1 MLYLCSVKSYLGS
14 NSRQVNKLINNK
26 LFKNFTNMIELY
38 ISQNKNTQSEA
49 YGKYYPRVSYKQTM
63 NIHDMAVHMAE
74 HNTPFS
80 EGTIEG
86 ILRDFVKCVREQTLN
101 GNTVKV
107 DNLAIFKV
115 SVIGNGCKELY
126 DADLDKTIT
135 ASIGSIGKTD
145 KTGPAVKSL
154 KLLAQ
159 ATGEY
164 TREEL
169 NKDGKLG
176 WTDKAAAEIAAAKA
190 AAQGGGSPS
199 PSQGGSSTGS
209 ETGGNGSQNGGTQ
222 SGGDNSGSQGAQG
235 YALTIA
241 TSGSGSASVT
251 KGGNAVTSGS
261 NLNEDDEVEI
271 SITPAEGETP
281 TATINGSSIELT
293 ESEGVYSGSFA
304 MPGQASSLVINT
316 GGSSGG
322 NGGADLDKD

>member
-1 MLYLCSVKSYLGS
+1 
-14 NSRQVNKLINNK
+14 
-26 LFKNFTNMIELY
+26 MIELY

-135 ASIGSIGKTD
+135 ASIGSVGKND
-145 KTGPAVKSL
+145 KTGPAVHSL

-176 WTDKAAAEIAAAKA
+176 WTDKAAAEILAAKNA
-190 AAQGGGSPS
+190 AIGNSGGSPS
-199 PSQGGSSTGS
+199 GGSGDNNGGS
-209 ETGGNGSQNGGTQ
+209 SQNGGTQ
-222 SGGDNSGSQGAQG
+222 SGGDNSGQQGQQGDQNQQSG
-235 YALTIA
+235 YALQIV
-241 TSGSGSASVT
+241 TSGSGSATVT
-251 KGGNAVTSGS
+251 HDGNTVTSGAT
-261 NLNEDDEVEI
+261 LNEDDEVEI
-271 SITPAEGETP
+271 SITPAEGQVP
-281 TATINGSSIELT
+281 TASINSSAIELT
-293 ESEGVYSGSFA
+293 EDNGVYTGSFA
-304 MPGQASSLVINT
+304 MPGQASALVIST
-316 GGSSGG
+316 GVSGE
-322 NGGADLDKD
+322 GGDGGEGLDKD

>member
-1 MLYLCSVKSYLGS
+1 
-14 NSRQVNKLINNK
+14 
-26 LFKNFTNMIELY
+26 MIELY
-38 ISQNKNTQSEA
+38 ISQNKNTTSEA

-126 DADLDKTIT
+126 DADTDKTIT
-135 ASIGSIGKTD
+135 ASIGSLGKND
-145 KTGPAVKSL
+145 KTGPAVNSL

-176 WTDKAAAEIAAAKA
+176 WTDKAAAEIAAAKGTSPRPSEGGESNNTGGSGTQNQGGSQN
-190 AAQGGGSPS
+190 QGGGSEN
-199 PSQGGSSTGS
+199 QGGSQSQGDQNQ
-209 ETGGNGSQNGGTQ
+209 GGSQA
-222 SGGDNSGSQGAQG
+222 SQG
-235 YALTIA
+235 YALTI
-241 TSGSGSASVT
+241 SKMGSGSASVT
-251 KGGNAVTSGS
+251 KDGNAVTSGAS
-261 NLNEDDEVEI
+261 LNEDDEVEI
-271 SITPAEGETP
+271 SITPAEGTVP
-281 TATINGSSIELT
+281 SATLNGSSIELT
-293 ESEGVYSGSFA
+293 ENDGV
-304 MPGQASSLVINT
+304 
-316 GGSSGG
+316 
-322 NGGADLDKD
+322 

>member
-1 MLYLCSVKSYLGS
+1 
-14 NSRQVNKLINNK
+14 
-26 LFKNFTNMIELY
+26 MIELY
-38 ISQNKNTQSEA
+38 ISQNNNSQSDA

-126 DADLDKTIT
+126 DADTDKTIS
-135 ASIGSIGKTD
+135 ASIGNLAKTD
-145 KTGPAVKSL
+145 KTGPAVNSL

-176 WTDKAAAEIAAAKA
+176 WTDKAAAEILAAKNA
-190 AAQGGGSPS
+190 ANGGASGGSNS
-199 PSQGGSSTGS
+199 
-209 ETGGNGSQNGGTQ
+209 GNGGSQNQGG
-222 SGGDNSGSQGAQG
+222 
-235 YALTIA
+235 
-241 TSGSGSASVT
+241 SGSGSAQSYALTITKTGSGTSTVKDDSEQAIASGASV
-251 KGGNAVTSGS
+251 ASGS
-261 NLNEDDEVEI
+261 NVNI
-271 SITPAEGETP
+271 SVVPAEGQTP
-281 TATINGSSIELT
+281 TATLNGSSVSLT
-293 ESEGVYSGSFA
+293 ENDGTYTGSFQ
-304 MPGQASSLVINT
+304 MPAQASTLVINSGT
-316 GGSSGG
+316 VSGG
-322 NGGADLDKD
+322 GDDEGLDTN

>member
-1 MLYLCSVKSYLGS
+1 
-14 NSRQVNKLINNK
+14 
-26 LFKNFTNMIELY
+26 MIELY

-135 ASIGSIGKTD
+135 ASIGTVGKND
-145 KTGPAVKSL
+145 KTGPAVHSL

-176 WTDKAAAEIAAAKA
+176 WTDKAAAEIQAAKNA
-190 AAQGGGSPS
+190 ATGGGNSGGS
-199 PSQGGSSTGS
+199 QGSQGSQSQGSEQGGS
-209 ETGGNGSQNGGTQ
+209 Q
-222 SGGDNSGSQGAQG
+222 SGGDNSGSQGQQGDQNQQSG

-241 TSGSGSASVT
+241 TSGSGTATVT
-251 KGGNAVTSGS
+251 HDGNTVTSGAT
-261 NLNEDDEVEI
+261 LNEDDEVEI
-271 SITPAEGETP
+271 SITPAEGQVP
-281 TATINGSSIELT
+281 TASINSSAIELT
-293 ESEGVYSGSFA
+293 EDDGVYTGSFA
-304 MPGQASSLVINT
+304 MPGQASALVIST
-316 GGSSGG
+316 GVSGD
-322 NGGADLDKD
+322 GGDSGDGLDQD

>member
-1 MLYLCSVKSYLGS
+1 
-14 NSRQVNKLINNK
+14 
-26 LFKNFTNMIELY
+26 MIELY

-63 NIHDMAVHMAE
+63 GIHEMAVHMAE

-115 SVIGNGCKELY
+115 SVIGNGCRELY

-135 ASIGSIGKTD
+135 ASIGTIGRND
-145 KTGPAVKSL
+145 KTGPAVHSL

-176 WTDKAAAEIAAAKA
+176 WTDKAAAEILAAKN
-190 AAQGGGSPS
+190 AAQGGNS
-199 PSQGGSSTGS
+199 GGSSSGGS
-209 ETGGNGSQNGGTQ
+209 SESNGGSQNGGSQSGGTQ
-222 SGGDNSGSQGAQG
+222 GGDNSGSQGGQQGEQGQQGAQG
-235 YALTIA
+235 FALTIS
-241 TSGSGSASVT
+241 TSGSGSASISHD
-251 KGGNAVTSGS
+251 GNAVTSGAS
-261 NLNEDDEVEI
+261 LNEDDEVEI
-271 SITPAEGETP
+271 SITPAEDQVP
-281 TATINGSSIELT
+281 TATLNGSEIELT
-293 ESEGVYSGSFA
+293 EDGGVYSGSFA
-304 MPGQASSLVINT
+304 MPAEASTLVINT
-316 GGSSGG
+316 GTAEGDDGF
-322 NGGADLDKD
+322 DKD

>member
-1 MLYLCSVKSYLGS
+1 
-14 NSRQVNKLINNK
+14 
-26 LFKNFTNMIELY
+26 MIELY
-38 ISQNKNTQSEA
+38 ISQNKIVGSAA

-126 DADLDKTIT
+126 DANTDKTIT
-135 ASIGSIGKTD
+135 ASIGTVGKND
-145 KTGPAVKSL
+145 KTGPAVNSL

-176 WTDKAAAEIAAAKA
+176 WTDKAAAEILAAKT
-190 AAQGGGSPS
+190 AAQGGGNG
-199 PSQGGSSTGS
+199 GGSSSGSGS
-209 ETGGNGSQNGGTQ
+209 EGGGN
-222 SGGDNSGSQGAQG
+222 SGGSGQSEQGGQSQQGDQNQSTG
-235 YALTIA
+235 YALTISR
-241 TSGSGSASVT
+241 TGVGSATVT
-251 KGGNAVTSGS
+251 KDGNAVTSGTS
-261 NLNEDDEVEI
+261 LNEDDEVEI
-271 SITPAEGETP
+271 SITPAEGQVP
-281 TATINGSSIELT
+281 TATVNGSEIELT
-293 ESEGVYSGSFA
+293 EDNGVYSGSFA
-304 MPGQASSLVINT
+304 MPGQASTLIINT
-316 GGSSGG
+316 GEGEDDDYDP
-322 NGGADLDKD
+322 NA

>member
-1 MLYLCSVKSYLGS
+1 
-14 NSRQVNKLINNK
+14 
-26 LFKNFTNMIELY
+26 MIELY

-115 SVIGNGCKELY
+115 SVIGNGCKQLY

-135 ASIGSIGKTD
+135 ASIGTVGKND
-145 KTGPAVKSL
+145 KTGPAVHSL

-176 WTDKAAAEIAAAKA
+176 WTDKAAAEIAAAKNA
-190 AAQGGGSPS
+190 AMDGNS
-199 PSQGGSSTGS
+199 
-209 ETGGNGSQNGGTQ
+209 GGNDGGNSDNNGNDSQ
-222 SGGDNSGSQGAQG
+222 SGQSGENSGNSGQNQSTG
-235 YALTIA
+235 YALTIS
-241 TSGSGSASVT
+241 TTGTGTASVT
-251 KGGNAVTSGS
+251 HGGNAVTSGAS
-261 NLNEDDEVEI
+261 LSEDDEVEI
-271 SITPAEGETP
+271 SITPAEGKIP
-281 TATINGSSIELT
+281 TASVNGSSIELT
-293 ESEGVYSGSFA
+293 EDGGVYSGSFA

-316 GGSSGG
+316 GTADGGDSGDG
-322 NGGADLDKD
+322 IDKD

>member
-1 MLYLCSVKSYLGS
+1 
-14 NSRQVNKLINNK
+14 
-26 LFKNFTNMIELY
+26 MIELY
-38 ISQNKNTQSEA
+38 LSQNKIVGSAA

-63 NIHDMAVHMAE
+63 GIHEMAVHMAE

-135 ASIGSIGKTD
+135 ASIGTIGKND
-145 KTGPAVKSL
+145 KTGPAVNSL

-176 WTDKAAAEIAAAKA
+176 WTDKTAAEIAAVKA
-190 AAQGGGSPS
+190 AAQGGTSPS
-199 PSQGGSSTGS
+199 PSQGGDSQGGS
-209 ETGGNGSQNGGTQ
+209 QSGDQSGQQGGGTNTGG
-222 SGGDNSGSQGAQG
+222 GGDN
-235 YALTIA
+235 
-241 TSGSGSASVT
+241 
-251 KGGNAVTSGS
+251 
-261 NLNEDDEVEI
+261 
-271 SITPAEGETP
+271 
-281 TATINGSSIELT
+281 
-293 ESEGVYSGSFA
+293 
-304 MPGQASSLVINT
+304 T
-316 GGSSGG
+316 GGGD
-322 NGGADLDKD
+322 NGDDDGDDGLDKD

>member
-1 MLYLCSVKSYLGS
+1 
-14 NSRQVNKLINNK
+14 
-26 LFKNFTNMIELY
+26 MIELY
-38 ISQNKNTQSEA
+38 ISQNKIVGSAA

-126 DADLDKTIT
+126 DPTLDKTIT
-135 ASIGSIGKTD
+135 ASIGTVGKND
-145 KTGPAVKSL
+145 KTGPAVNSL

-176 WTDKAAAEIAAAKA
+176 WTDKAAAEILAAKT
-190 AAQGGGSPS
+190 AAQGGGNS
-199 PSQGGSSTGS
+199 GGSSSGS
-209 ETGGNGSQNGGTQ
+209 GTEGGGN
-222 SGGDNSGSQGAQG
+222 SGGSGQSEQGGQSQQGDQNQSTG
-235 YALTIA
+235 YALTISR
-241 TSGSGSASVT
+241 TGVGSATVT
-251 KGGNAVTSGS
+251 KDGNAVTSGTS
-261 NLNEDDEVEI
+261 LNEDDEVEI
-271 SITPAEGETP
+271 SITPAEGQVP
-281 TATINGSSIELT
+281 TATVNGSEIELT
-293 ESEGVYSGSFA
+293 EDGGVYSGSFA
-304 MPGQASSLVINT
+304 MPGQASTLIINT
-316 GGSSGG
+316 GEGEDDDYDP
-322 NGGADLDKD
+322 NA

>member
-1 MLYLCSVKSYLGS
+1 
-14 NSRQVNKLINNK
+14 
-26 LFKNFTNMIELY
+26 MIELY
-38 ISQNKNTQSEA
+38 ISQNKNTASEA

-135 ASIGSIGKTD
+135 ASIGTVGKND
-145 KTGPAVKSL
+145 KTGPAVHSL

-169 NKDGKLG
+169 NKDGKLS
-176 WTDKAAAEIAAAKA
+176 WTDKAAAEILAAKNA
-190 AAQGGGSPS
+190 AMNGNSGGSPS
-199 PSQGGSSTGS
+199 GGSSDNNGGS
-209 ETGGNGSQNGGTQ
+209 SQNGGTQ
-222 SGGDNSGSQGAQG
+222 NGGDNSGSQGQQNQQSG
-235 YALTIA
+235 YALQIV
-241 TSGSGSASVT
+241 TSGSGSATVT
-251 KGGNAVTSGS
+251 HDGNTLTSGAT
-261 NLNEDDEVEI
+261 LNEDDEVEI
-271 SITPAEGETP
+271 SITPAGGKVP
-281 TATINGSSIELT
+281 TASINSSPLELT
-293 ESEGVYSGSFA
+293 EDNGVYTGSFA
-304 MPGQASSLVINT
+304 MPGQASALVIST
-316 GGSSGG
+316 GVSGD
-322 NGGADLDKD
+322 GGDGGEGLDKD

>member
-1 MLYLCSVKSYLGS
+1 
-14 NSRQVNKLINNK
+14 
-26 LFKNFTNMIELY
+26 MIELY
-38 ISQNKNTQSEA
+38 ISQNNNTKSEA

-126 DADLDKTIT
+126 DAATDKSIT
-135 ASIGSIGKTD
+135 ASIGVLAKND
-145 KTGPAVKSL
+145 KTGPAVNSL

-176 WTDKAAAEIAAAKA
+176 WTDKAAAEILAAKNA
-190 AAQGGGSPS
+190 ANGTSPNPSEGGESNNSAGGGSQN
-199 PSQGGSSTGS
+199 QGSG
-209 ETGGNGSQNGGTQ
+209 QNQ
-222 SGGDNSGSQGAQG
+222 ASGH
-235 YALTIA
+235 ALTISK
-241 TSGSGSASVT
+241 SGSGSVSVT
-251 KGGNAVTSGS
+251 HNGNAVTSGAS
-261 NLNEDDEVEI
+261 LNEDDEVAI
-271 SITPAEGETP
+271 SITPAEGQVP
-281 TATINGSSIELT
+281 TATLNGSEIELT
-293 ESEGVYSGSFA
+293 ESEGVYTGNFA
-304 MPGQASSLVINT
+304 MPGQAASLVINSGST
-316 GGSSGG
+316 GGFG
-322 NGGADLDKD
+322 NLDQD

>member
-1 MLYLCSVKSYLGS
+1 
-14 NSRQVNKLINNK
+14 
-26 LFKNFTNMIELY
+26 MIELY
-38 ISQNKNTQSEA
+38 ISQNKVVGSAA

-135 ASIGSIGKTD
+135 ASIGTIGKND
-145 KTGPAVKSL
+145 KTGPAVNSL

-176 WTDKAAAEIAAAKA
+176 WTDKAAAEILAAKNA
-190 AAQGGGSPS
+190 ANGGDS
-199 PSQGGSSTGS
+199 GGSSQGSGSGS
-209 ETGGNGSQNGGTQ
+209 ESGNGGSSQGDNGGQ
-222 SGGDNSGSQGAQG
+222 SQGAQG
-235 YALTIA
+235 YALTISK
-241 TSGSGSASVT
+241 SGSGSASVT
-251 KGGNAVTSGS
+251 KDGNAVTSGAS
-261 NLNEDDEVEI
+261 LNEDDEVEI
-271 SITPAEGETP
+271 SITPAEGQVP
-281 TATINGSSIELT
+281 TASVNGSEIELT
-293 ESEGVYSGSFA
+293 EADGVYSGSFA
-304 MPGQASSLVINT
+304 MPGQASTLVINT
-316 GGSSGG
+316 GTTSGG
-322 NGGADLDKD
+322 DNHNPIDTGN

>member
-1 MLYLCSVKSYLGS
+1 
-14 NSRQVNKLINNK
+14 
-26 LFKNFTNMIELY
+26 MIELY
-38 ISQNKNTQSEA
+38 ISQNNNTTSQA

-63 NIHDMAVHMAE
+63 GIHEMAVHMAE

-80 EGTIEG
+80 GGTIEG

-107 DNLAIFKV
+107 DDLAIFKV
-115 SVIGNGCKELY
+115 SVIGNGCAELY
-126 DADLDKTIT
+126 DADADKTIT
-135 ASIGSIGKTD
+135 ASIGTLGKYD
-145 KTGPAVKSL
+145 KTGPAVHSL

-176 WTDKAAAEIAAAKA
+176 WTDKAAAEIAAVKA
-190 AAQGGGSPS
+190 AAQGG
-199 PSQGGSSTGS
+199 SQSNSGSSAGS
-209 ETGGNGSQNGGTQ
+209 ETGQDGNQN
-222 SGGDNSGSQGAQG
+222 AEG
-235 YALTIA
+235 YALSISTI
-241 TSGSGSASVT
+241 GSGSASVT
-251 KGGNAVTSGS
+251 KDGNAVTSGS

-281 TATINGSSIELT
+281 TATINGSQIELT

>member
-1 MLYLCSVKSYLGS
+1 MQ
-14 NSRQVNKLINNK
+14 RQIKNINLEK
-26 LFKNFTNMIELY
+26 TIMIELFLT
-38 ISQNKNTQSEA
+38 QNNNSKNAA
-49 YGKYYPRVSYKQTM
+49 YGKHYPRVSYKQTL

-86 ILRDFVKCVREQTLN
+86 ILRDFVKCTREQTLM

-115 SVIGNGCKELY
+115 SVIGNGCSELY
-126 DADLDKTIT
+126 DAATDKTIS
-135 ASIGSIGKTD
+135 ASIGTLAKTD
-145 KTGPAVKSL
+145 KTGPAVQSL

-190 AAQGGGSPS
+190 SANGGNGG
-199 PSQGGSSTGS
+199 GGSSTGS
-209 ETGGNGSQNGGTQ
+209 DSGSGGSQNQG
-222 SGGDNSGSQGAQG
+222 GSQGGSQSGQQG
-235 YALTIA
+235 GDSQGGSQGGSQNQETGFALTIT

-251 KGGNAVTSGS
+251 HNGNVVTSGAS
-261 NLNEDDEVEI
+261 LNEDDEVEI
-271 SITPAEGETP
+271 SITPAEDQVP
-281 TATINGSSIELT
+281 TATLNGSTIELT
-293 ESEGVYSGSFA
+293 ESEGVYTGNFA
-304 MPGQASSLVINT
+304 MPGQASTLVINT
-316 GGSSGG
+316 GA
-322 NGGADLDKD
+322 ADDDGFDKD

>member
-1 MLYLCSVKSYLGS
+1 
-14 NSRQVNKLINNK
+14 
-26 LFKNFTNMIELY
+26 
-38 ISQNKNTQSEA
+38 
-49 YGKYYPRVSYKQTM
+49 M

-80 EGTIEG
+80 EGTIES

-126 DADLDKTIT
+126 VADLDKCIT
-135 ASIGSIGKTD
+135 ATIGTVGKND
-145 KTGPAVKSL
+145 KTGAAVQSL

-176 WTDKAAAEIAAAKA
+176 WTDKTAAEIAAAKA
-190 AAQGGGSPS
+190 AALGGGSTPS
-199 PSQGGSSTGS
+199 GGSDAGNGGSQNQGGSDT
-209 ETGGNGSQNGGTQ
+209 GNGSSQGQGGTDTT
-222 SGGDNSGSQGAQG
+222 SG
-235 YALTIA
+235 YALSI
-241 TSGSGSASVT
+241 SRLGSGSASVT
-251 KGGNAVTSGS
+251 HNGS
-261 NLNEDDEVEI
+261 NVSSGAKLNEDDEVDL
-271 SITPAEGETP
+271 SITPAEGQTP

-293 ESEGVYSGSFA
+293 EDNGVYTGSFA
-304 MPGQASSLVINT
+304 MPGQASTLVINT
-316 GGSSGG
+316 GQGSGG
-322 NGGADLDKD
+322 DEYDPNGN

>member
-1 MLYLCSVKSYLGS
+1 
-14 NSRQVNKLINNK
+14 
-26 LFKNFTNMIELY
+26 MIELY
-38 ISQNKNTQSEA
+38 LSQNNNNKNDA

-115 SVIGNGCKELY
+115 SVMGNGCKELY
-126 DADLDKTIT
+126 DPATDKTIS
-135 ASIGSIGKTD
+135 ASIGTLAKTD
-145 KTGPAVKSL
+145 KTGPAVQSL

-176 WTDKAAAEIAAAKA
+176 WTDKAAAEIAAVKA
-190 AAQGGGSPS
+190 AAMGGNSGGSPS
-199 PSQGGSSTGS
+199 GGSGDNNGGS
-209 ETGGNGSQNGGTQ
+209 QNGGSSQNGGTQ
-222 SGGDNSGSQGAQG
+222 SGGDNSGSQGQQGNQNQPQG
-235 YALTIA
+235 YALQIV
-241 TSGSGSASVT
+241 TSGSGSATVT
-251 KGGNAVTSGS
+251 HNGNTLTSGAT
-261 NLNEDDEVEI
+261 LNEDDEVEI
-271 SITPAEGETP
+271 SITPAEGKVP
-281 TATINGSSIELT
+281 TASINSSPLELT
-293 ESEGVYSGSFA
+293 EDNGVYTDSFA
-304 MPGQASSLVINT
+304 MPGQASALVIST
-316 GGSSGG
+316 GVSGE
-322 NGGADLDKD
+322 GGDGGEGLDKD